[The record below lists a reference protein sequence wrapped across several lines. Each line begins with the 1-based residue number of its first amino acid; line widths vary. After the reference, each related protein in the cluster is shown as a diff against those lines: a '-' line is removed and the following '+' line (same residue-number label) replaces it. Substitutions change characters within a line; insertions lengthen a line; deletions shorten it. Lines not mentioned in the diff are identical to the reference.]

1 MTTPDHEKWMDE
13 FSAESQNDRDLEN
26 MSEEEIGKIVPDREE
41 DDAALKLESDRIT
54 EHND

>member
-26 MSEEEIGKIVPDREE
+26 MTEEEIEKIVPDHEE